1 MAASFFTQGVHD
13 SRIASLGVP
22 HQVLHN
28 AWSAGSLWH
37 SLFTPSSCLPPAG
50 PGPVVKAA
58 LTEATL
64 RRLQKLSDEDDFFT
78 AEDY

>member
-1 MAASFFTQGVHD
+1 MAGSFFTSGVHD
-13 SRIASLGVP
+13 SRTASLGVP
-22 HQVLHN
+22 HSVLHT
-28 AWSAGSLWH
+28 AWSAGSLWR
-37 SLFTPSSCLPPAG
+37 SLSSSPSCLPPAG